1 MPEPGMAGGLLRLV
15 PAPPAARG
23 ACAVPTRVGVAGREA
38 VGAGRCL
45 PDAGCGAAPSGR
57 GKGAPA
63 RGAGRRREPTLSRP
77 APRKGPSEST
87 GRATARRWAEARAA
101 GGGAAP
107 RGGAVGVAQGVATV
121 EAQACQGL
129 RALRPAWVV

>member
-1 MPEPGMAGGLLRLV
+1 MAGGLLRLV

-57 GKGAPA
+57 GQGAPA

-77 APRKGPSEST
+77 APRKGPSDRQA
-87 GRATARRWAEARAA
+87 GDDAA
-101 GGGAAP
+101 WGGAAGRRRRERP
-107 RGGAVGVAQGVATV
+107 VAAQPHA
-121 EAQACQGL
+121 EAQSRRG
-129 RALRPAWVV
+129 